1 MPEVVA
7 ALKTVC
13 RQAHDRDV
21 LMDEAFTKVGS
32 LPKAKLRSMREAAS
46 ADLRKTASVQT
57 ARREEAKKNLQ
68 GYGFGMGF

>member
-1 MPEVVA
+1 MVA

-13 RQAHDRDV
+13 RQAHDRDA

-32 LPKAKLRSMREAAS
+32 LPKAKLRAMREVAS
-46 ADLRKTASVQT
+46 ADLRKTSSINT
-57 ARREEAKKNLQ
+57 ARREEVKKNIP